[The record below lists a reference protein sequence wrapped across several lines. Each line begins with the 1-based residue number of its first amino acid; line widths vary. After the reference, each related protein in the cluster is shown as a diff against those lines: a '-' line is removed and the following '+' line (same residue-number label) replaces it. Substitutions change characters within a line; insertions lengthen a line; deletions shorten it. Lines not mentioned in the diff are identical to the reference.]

1 MGGKNMNA
9 EQYEKIVTDR
19 LVFGKPA
26 KQIAAEL
33 GIGETA
39 VFTTLSVFNDVK
51 EQNWSHAIA
60 MLTNQNVR
68 IGLFKWASERLG
80 IELPQSLTA
89 AYNQRLA
96 KMARLN
102 RERRARQKADEAP
115 EPAVEP
121 EEEPTPEPP
130 KPEKPDNTSLY
141 LLKMLEAINQQNELL
156 EQLYDVVIPKWTGDM
171 KDNVNVNADM
181 LNQSLKRI
189 DDKLEA
195 IKINVRKRGL

>member
-1 MGGKNMNA
+1 MGGKLMNA

-51 EQNWSHAIA
+51 EQNWSHALA

-68 IGLFKWASERLG
+68 IGLFEWASERLG

-96 KMARLN
+96 KMAQLN

-115 EPAVEP
+115 EPTVEP
-121 EEEPTPEPP
+121 EEEPTPELP

-156 EQLYDVVIPKWTGDM
+156 SQLMDAVIPKYVGDL
-171 KDNVNVNADM
+171 KDNVNANCDS
-181 LNQSLKRI
+181 LFNQIK
-189 DDKLEA
+189 DNGEKLEA
-195 IKINVRKRGL
+195 VKINTRKRGL

>member
-9 EQYEKIVTDR
+9 ERYEKIVTDR

-39 VFTTLSVFNDVK
+39 VFTTLSAFNDVK
-51 EQNWSHAIA
+51 EQNWSHALA

-68 IGLFKWASERLG
+68 IGLFEWASERLG

-96 KMARLN
+96 KMAQLN
-102 RERRARQKADEAP
+102 REKRARQKADEAP
-115 EPAVEP
+115 EPTVEP

-156 EQLYDVVIPKWTGDM
+156 SQLMDAVIPKYVGDL
-171 KDNVNVNADM
+171 KDNVNANCDS
-181 LNQSLKRI
+181 LFNQIK
-189 DDKLEA
+189 DNGEKLEA
-195 IKINVRKRGL
+195 VKINTRKRGL

>member
-39 VFTTLSVFNDVK
+39 VFTTMSAFNDVK
-51 EQNWSHAIA
+51 EQNWSHALA

-68 IGLFKWASERLG
+68 IGLFEWASERLG

-96 KMARLN
+96 KMAQFN
-102 RERRARQKADEAP
+102 RERRARQKAGEAP

-141 LLKMLEAINQQNELL
+141 LLKLLEAINQQNELL
-156 EQLYDVVIPKWTGDM
+156 SQLMDAVIPKYVADI
-171 KDNVNVNADM
+171 KDNVNANCDS
-181 LNQSLKRI
+181 LFNQIK
-189 DDKLEA
+189 DNGEKLEA
-195 IKINVRKRGL
+195 VKINTRKRGL

>member
-1 MGGKNMNA
+1 MGGKLMNA
-9 EQYEKIVTDR
+9 EKYEKIVTDR

-39 VFTTLSVFNDVK
+39 VFTALSAFNDVK
-51 EQNWSHAIA
+51 EQNWNHALA

-68 IGLFKWASERLG
+68 IGLFEWASERLG

-96 KMARLN
+96 KMAQLN

-115 EPAVEP
+115 EPTVEP
-121 EEEPTPEPP
+121 EEEPTPELP

-156 EQLYDVVIPKWTGDM
+156 SQLMDAVIPKYVGDL
-171 KDNVNVNADM
+171 KDNVNANCDT
-181 LNQSLKRI
+181 LFNQIKDNGDR
-189 DDKLEA
+189 LEA
-195 IKINVRKRGL
+195 IKINTRKRGL

>member
-1 MGGKNMNA
+1 MGGKLMNA
-9 EQYEKIVTDR
+9 EKYEKIVTDR

-39 VFTTLSVFNDVK
+39 VFTALSAFNDVK
-51 EQNWSHAIA
+51 EQNWNHALA

-68 IGLFKWASERLG
+68 IGLFEWASERLG

-96 KMARLN
+96 KMAQYN
-102 RERRARQKADEAP
+102 RERRAKQKADEAP
-115 EPAVEP
+115 EPAEEP
-121 EEEPTPEPP
+121 EEEPEPEPP

-141 LLKMLEAINQQNELL
+141 LLKLLEAINQQNELL
-156 EQLYDVVIPKWTGDM
+156 SQLMDAVIPKYVGDL
-171 KDNVNVNADM
+171 KDNVNANCDT
-181 LNQSLKRI
+181 LFNQIKDNGDR
-189 DDKLEA
+189 LEA
-195 IKINVRKRGL
+195 IKINTRKRGL

>member
-1 MGGKNMNA
+1 MGGKLMNA
-9 EQYEKIVTDR
+9 EKYEKIVTDR

-39 VFTTLSVFNDVK
+39 VFTALSAFNDVK
-51 EQNWSHAIA
+51 EQNWNHALA

-68 IGLFKWASERLG
+68 IGLFEWASERLG

-96 KMARLN
+96 KMAQLN
-102 RERRARQKADEAP
+102 REKRARQKADEAP
-115 EPAVEP
+115 EPTVEP
-121 EEEPTPEPP
+121 EEEPTPELP
-130 KPEKPDNTSLY
+130 KQEKPDNTSLY

-156 EQLYDVVIPKWTGDM
+156 SQLMDAVIPKYVGDL
-171 KDNVNVNADM
+171 KDNVNANCDT
-181 LNQSLKRI
+181 LFNQIKDNGDR
-189 DDKLEA
+189 LEA
-195 IKINVRKRGL
+195 IKINTRKRGL